1 MAEFHQ
7 LLLVLTRPGAV
18 LLVANQVAPRTVVVM
33 DNRTEIRGGASHGVL
48 EALARALPID
58 DAERAHHGPGR
69 PGPDVCRS

>member
-1 MAEFHQ
+1 
-7 LLLVLTRPGAV
+7 
-18 LLVANQVAPRTVVVM
+18 M

-69 PGPDVCRS
+69 PGPDVRRS